1 MMKKTLKLEYPG
13 LTKENF
19 KNWITD
25 SNKKSVMYLAGI
37 NRPIIPYHVTK
48 LAQALTI
55 MGIIRPIVIANIS
68 FITGI
73 PGWYIVDGQH
83 LFNALLRLGM
93 DIPYVFIDVKDKK
106 DLVEK
111 IALLN
116 ASSKTWSLQ
125 DYVTAWSSLENDYVK
140 LNNYF
145 NIYDLEFSVLA
156 TILANQIPPNRVGNS
171 PITKKIKNGE
181 FRIVEEE
188 HVVKVIDQVT
198 DVLAVLKRQTR
209 HENIYL
215 CSEYVSFCKNSV
227 NYDHKKF
234 MKNLNDNKKHFILAT
249 QEEGKLKELFE
260 TLK

>member
-1 MMKKTLKLEYPG
+1 MKKTLKLEYPG

-48 LAQALTI
+48 LAQALTM

-68 FITGI
+68 FMSGI

-145 NIYDLEFSVLA
+145 NIYDLAIF
-156 TILANQIPPNRVGNS
+156 
-171 PITKKIKNGE
+171 
-181 FRIVEEE
+181 
-188 HVVKVIDQVT
+188 VT
-198 DVLAVLKRQTR
+198 CIMSQS
-209 HENIYL
+209 I
-215 CSEYVSFCKNSV
+215 
-227 NYDHKKF
+227 
-234 MKNLNDNKKHFILAT
+234 
-249 QEEGKLKELFE
+249 
-260 TLK
+260 